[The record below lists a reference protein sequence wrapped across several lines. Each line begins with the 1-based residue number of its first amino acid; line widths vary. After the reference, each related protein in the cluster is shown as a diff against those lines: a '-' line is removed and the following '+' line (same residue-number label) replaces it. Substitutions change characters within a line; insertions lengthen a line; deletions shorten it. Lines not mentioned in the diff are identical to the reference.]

1 MLDDPSEEGFRKLGD
16 HNQAVEPDSDSP
28 DFSGPS
34 SIESGLSNCFRLMAD
49 FVVDAKPM
57 VEYLQTLDL
66 TAEQRRLALTTLT
79 TPEAFHRMCRM
90 AIVSE
95 LESETGVLEEQFYG
109 PQSEDILACVLP
121 HLSDE
126 DQQFWKKLHRESPD
140 HISDF
145 LVLMFNAFQTTLR
158 SVAITDMTNGETIPR
173 QVRRERIL

>member
-1 MLDDPSEEGFRKLGD
+1 
-16 HNQAVEPDSDSP
+16 
-28 DFSGPS
+28 
-34 SIESGLSNCFRLMAD
+34 
-49 FVVDAKPM
+49 M

-79 TPEAFHRMCRM
+79 TPETFHRMCRR

-95 LESETGVLEEQFYG
+95 LESETGLLEEQFYG

-126 DQQFWKKLHRESPD
+126 DQQFWKKMHRESED
-140 HISDF
+140 NISDF

-158 SVAITDMTNGETIPR
+158 TVAITDMTNGETIPR
-173 QVRRERIL
+173 QVRRDRIL